1 MSSLETT
8 AEIVKLANALG
19 VERHALNYLSTL
31 PAQEIRRLREATVA
45 QFYAQDRGMFQ
56 RLAAASRLLPNALV
70 AKLAEHVFG
79 AMLAARV
86 SGEMPAERAVDIAGR
101 LSVSF
106 LADIARELD
115 PKAARHIIRAMPAD
129 VVIPVAREMLAR
141 GDFITMGRFVD
152 ELALRV
158 LEATLQALTD
168 DEALLH
174 IGFYLESKTRLSA
187 VVNLL
192 PDGRLNNMMQA
203 AQKRPQ
209 ELWPEALALMAHVD
223 DAAKRRL
230 GDLAAE
236 QNTDVLAT
244 LAQVAHAQ
252 SLWSDVLPVV
262 ARMSESSQAKLM
274 ALPILHDSELLAGIL
289 HTAEADDLWA
299 YLLPQLRFMSPD
311 QLQRVADA
319 TAGLP
324 QRAQEQLIAAARRA
338 GLWEPLLTIVAE
350 IPKAG
355 RKGLE
360 RIVTQFAAAD
370 GTLVDELAEPAQ
382 KHGLVDL
389 LAMARSAVDKA
400 GRQPS

>member
-203 AQKRPQ
+203 AQKHPQ

-289 HTAEADDLWA
+289 HTAEADDLWV

-382 KHGLVDL
+382 KHGLGDL